1 MVVGSMSDCA
11 QESSAILGSMHG
23 LLEDSNSKS
32 GQSKHGGGKSGQSV
46 DEAVGSPVEGADE
59 VAI

>member
-1 MVVGSMSDCA
+1 MVVGRMSDCA
-11 QESSAILGSMHG
+11 QESSAVLGSMHG
-23 LLEDSNSKS
+23 LLEHSSSKI
-32 GQSKHGGGKSGQSV
+32 GHSKHGGGKSGQRV